1 MSHECI
7 KPSGTFPQHINKVET
22 MRMGQLTLKD
32 RNLPNPLANKNTN
45 SNSSSFVS
53 FTHFSPTCG
62 RMPLPALS
70 LWPGRQ
76 PYRPRLVG
84 DRRGGGP
91 SSVAPRS
98 RNPPTE
104 RRQDSPISSSLFSH
118 PCAPSVKGS
127 PTEPVLS
134 RSSRQRFGHLQSHF
148 DDGGWNVCQARLSF
162 QSRSLLLLADESSG
176 VTVRMKFFRNF
187 NLLAL
192 SSSWLVMEQLVSGI
206 CRLSSAFHVAGNS
219 PPDVRRSDTGQ

>member
-7 KPSGTFPQHINKVET
+7 KPSGTCPQHINKVET

-53 FTHFSPTCG
+53 FTHFFPTCG

-91 SSVAPRS
+91 SSEAPRS

-118 PCAPSVKGS
+118 SPPLCAVGQGIANRAS
-127 PTEPVLS
+127 PLQIQPAKIRPPPVL
-134 RSSRQRFGHLQSHF
+134 F
-148 DDGGWNVCQARLSF
+148 
-162 QSRSLLLLADESSG
+162 
-176 VTVRMKFFRNF
+176 
-187 NLLAL
+187 
-192 SSSWLVMEQLVSGI
+192 
-206 CRLSSAFHVAGNS
+206 
-219 PPDVRRSDTGQ
+219 